1 MCIIILV
8 GWLVFFFLSKLTDFF
23 FFLLTFLNKTI
34 IPLALVGNELIVP
47 KSYLSHTILSFRCF
61 IGIFLVVA
69 VLYLIVFNRC
79 ANVHN

>member
-8 GWLVFFFLSKLTDFF
+8 GWLVFFFIKTHRLF

>member
-8 GWLVFFFLSKLTDFF
+8 GWLVFFFIKTHRLF
-23 FFLLTFLNKTI
+23 FFLLTFLNKAI